1 MNFQFDFKFDL
12 DAYATTISFNKK
24 GTLLAVGLNNGR
36 IYIIDF
42 TSHFTGDYRILFGHV
57 YPITSL
63 DWSKHGDKLISG
75 STDYKIVIW
84 NIETEERDFILR
96 FPSQI
101 SKVQFH
107 PEDHRQFLVCQMFR
121 NPVYYYKMDVMH
133 GPLPIDDPN
142 DSFNMIAEFCG
153 KKYIMT
159 GSSKGSILLISF
171 ENFQIIASFK
181 LKSAIRGFHFRENGD
196 FLVTSDYVIRIYNLE
211 VVIKHGLN
219 KDLQPKKMLFNIV
232 DKQTNWKVCG
242 FSSDGEYICSAGK
255 TFIYIWDTLGGIN
268 TILENSFK
276 NTILD
281 IKWHPALPIIVS
293 IHGGELYVWGAKN
306 PAYTVQNWTEYFGS
320 RLQLIDNTVEY
331 EERESEF
338 DFSDEDASFNDE
350 ILNES
355 SESDEIDVCSVD
367 EQNCFVMDM
376 TPTVNGL
383 NDEILNKSSDV
394 EIDVC
399 SVDEPNGFEMDMTPR
414 VNGFDNLENSVDH
427 KVKE

>member
-1 MNFQFDFKFDL
+1 M
-12 DAYATTISFNKK
+12 
-24 GTLLAVGLNNGR
+24 
-36 IYIIDF
+36 
-42 TSHFTGDYRILFGHV
+42 
-57 YPITSL
+57 
-63 DWSKHGDKLISG
+63 
-75 STDYKIVIW
+75 
-84 NIETEERDFILR
+84 
-96 FPSQI
+96 
-101 SKVQFH
+101 
-107 PEDHRQFLVCQMFR
+107 
-121 NPVYYYKMDVMH
+121 
-133 GPLPIDDPN
+133 
-142 DSFNMIAEFCG
+142 
-153 KKYIMT
+153 
-159 GSSKGSILLISF
+159 
-171 ENFQIIASFK
+171 
-181 LKSAIRGFHFRENGD
+181 KSAIRGFHFRENGD
-196 FLVTSDYVIRIYNLE
+196 FLVTSDYIIRIYNLE

-232 DKQTNWKVCG
+232 DKQTNWKVCC

-293 IHGGELYVWGAKN
+293 VHGGELYVWGAKN

-427 KVKE
+427 KAKE